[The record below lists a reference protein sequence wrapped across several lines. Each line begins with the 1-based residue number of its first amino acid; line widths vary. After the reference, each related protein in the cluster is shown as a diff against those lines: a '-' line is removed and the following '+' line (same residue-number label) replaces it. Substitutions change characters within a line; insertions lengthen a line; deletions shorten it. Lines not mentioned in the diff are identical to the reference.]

1 MTHGCGQA
9 HDVEIGARRDGT
21 IVGLRIRGVA
31 NVGAYPIRGAFVPM
45 VTRFMASGTYRIPE
59 IEFDARIVLTNTTP
73 TGPYRGAGRPEA
85 AALLERSIDVLAN
98 VLDLDMVEVRRRNF
112 IPPDAFPYQTATG
125 ATYDTGEYARALDA
139 ALARSDYDD
148 WRVEQA
154 ARRASGDRMQ
164 LGIGI
169 GCYVE
174 GAVAG

>member
-1 MTHGCGQA
+1 MTHGRGQA

-21 IVGLRIRGVA
+21 IVGLRVRGIA

-98 VLDLDMVEVRRRNF
+98 VLDLDVVERAPAQLHPARRVSVPDRDGCDVRHRR
-112 IPPDAFPYQTATG
+112 IR
-125 ATYDTGEYARALDA
+125 ARARRGTRPQRLRR
-139 ALARSDYDD
+139 L
-148 WRVEQA
+148 
-154 ARRASGDRMQ
+154 ARRASGAARQ
-164 LGIGI
+164 W
-169 GCYVE
+169 
-174 GAVAG
+174 